1 MRPKNLVR
9 NDEIKRVVELARELG
24 IPIGSIDVRIDG
36 VTIHPAAIKSRKA
49 PMPSGKRRTRTR
61 QVTGLHIIKTAK
73 KGLSATMS
81 TRGAVDH
88 ASMCRTILAPRSL

>member
-36 VTIHPAAIKSRKA
+36 VTIHPAADQKPESSYAQWKA
-49 PMPSGKRRTRTR
+49 QNKD
-61 QVTGLHIIKTAK
+61 K
-73 KGLSATMS
+73 
-81 TRGAVDH
+81 
-88 ASMCRTILAPRSL
+88 ASDRAAHN